1 MDIMLDTEEKKL
13 FFSILEKIPINEEV
27 IENNDEKHY
36 SAHRIKF
43 IEIDNIKINY
53 VTISGYFET
62 LENRFQLAKYC
73 LREISKDCEIKTSE
87 EISYR
92 DMRKKAEIENI
103 IEPQFYILAEY
114 FTFAI
119 KTCLDIMS
127 HVLNILFDLEL
138 EPKSVEISKIR
149 DKMKNHTF
157 GILLSEAYDKWLSQ
171 FNEIRRIMTHHHI
184 LRLETSI
191 VTEESK
197 ITYYKYMISVS
208 SDKYGEI
215 SEPLPIYFE
224 SVIENFNILLK
235 SFYDSLIE
243 ILQKQVK

>member
-1 MDIMLDTEEKKL
+1 MKIYADTEEKRL
-13 FFSILEKIPINEEV
+13 FFSTLEKIPIKEEV

-43 IEIDNIKINY
+43 IEIDNIKIDY
-53 VTISGYFET
+53 YTLAGYFET

-138 EPKSVEISKIR
+138 AARDVEISKIR
-149 DKMKNHTF
+149 DKMNNHTF
-157 GILLSEAYDKWLSQ
+157 GILLSEAYYKWISQ
-171 FNEIRRIMTHHHI
+171 FNEIRRIMTHHDI

-191 VTEESK
+191 VTEENK
-197 ITYYKYMISVS
+197 TTYYKHRISAS
-208 SDKYGEI
+208 SDKYGDI
-215 SEPLPIYFE
+215 SEPLPTYFE
-224 SVIENFNILLK
+224 SIIENFNILLK
-235 SFYDSLIE
+235 SFYESLIE
-243 ILQKQVK
+243 ILQRQVK